1 MEKAITFEL
10 RKVGELHERAGNPHL
25 HDDGQLE
32 LLRGS
37 IRDLGFLAPVL
48 IDAEGGIVDGAAR
61 LRAAAAEGMTEIPCV
76 REDHL
81 TAEQCRAYRLK
92 ANRLAELAAWDRGLL
107 ASELQELESLGFAV
121 EGLGFSLED
130 LRIPESTDVE
140 EDDFAPALSPNPSA
154 RRGDIYQLGR
164 HRVMCG
170 DAASSED
177 VSALMAGEQA
187 DLLLT
192 DPPYNVDY
200 TGATEEALKLLND
213 DFKALEDFSRFLAQ
227 AFSAGKNALTP
238 GGSFYIWHPDG
249 LQALAF
255 RQACAA
261 SGFTVRQCLIWV
273 KQTSTLGRQDYQWQ
287 HEPCLH
293 GQTSPDEVIL
303 TDGQRQDQD
312 HLACL
317 YGWKDGRAH
326 LWTSDRKQTTVLYFD
341 KPLRSADHPTMKP
354 VRLFAYQICNS
365 TRPGAV
371 VLDPFAGS
379 GTTLAACEQTGRS
392 ARLMELDPRYVDVII
407 ARWEALTGQKAE
419 RVAADGKT

>member
-37 IRDLGFLAPVL
+37 IRDFGFLAPVL

-213 DFKALEDFSRFLAQ
+213 DFKALEE
-227 AFSAGKNALTP
+227 
-238 GGSFYIWHPDG
+238 I
-249 LQALAF
+249 
-255 RQACAA
+255 
-261 SGFTVRQCLIWV
+261 
-273 KQTSTLGRQDYQWQ
+273 
-287 HEPCLH
+287 
-293 GQTSPDEVIL
+293 
-303 TDGQRQDQD
+303 
-312 HLACL
+312 
-317 YGWKDGRAH
+317 GRAH
-326 LWTSDRKQTTVLYFD
+326 V
-341 KPLRSADHPTMKP
+341 
-354 VRLFAYQICNS
+354 
-365 TRPGAV
+365 
-371 VLDPFAGS
+371 
-379 GTTLAACEQTGRS
+379 
-392 ARLMELDPRYVDVII
+392 
-407 ARWEALTGQKAE
+407 
-419 RVAADGKT
+419 